1 MITVAVDLCLTEG
14 SVAVG
19 RNSEFLS
26 CSSWGISK
34 IHAERVY
41 AEIDHCLEVA
51 GYKRSDI
58 SKVIV
63 TSGPGSFTGVRL
75 SVTVG
80 KAFKCCG
87 IPVFSINTLKVLSSG
102 YEKINATIIPV
113 IYAKRKRFYAL
124 IENTYLDATEEEI
137 AERISKLKNPLIIY
151 KGNPPELLIKEF
163 PHLEE
168 KTPLAKK
175 LLFLPESELQEL
187 QIFYLREHDAKSK
200 NPPPNP
206 TR

>member
-1 MITVAVDLCLTEG
+1 MVTLAIDLCLAEG
-14 SVAVG
+14 SVAIG
-19 RNSEFLS
+19 REGEFLS
-26 CSSWGISK
+26 CSSWGIPK

-41 AEIDHCLEVA
+41 VEIERCLEVA
-51 GYKRSDI
+51 GYKKSDI

-87 IPVFSINTLKVLSSG
+87 IPAFSINTLKALTLG
-102 YEKINATIIPV
+102 YEKVNATAIPV
-113 IYAKRKRFYAL
+113 IYAKRKRFYTL

-137 AERISKLKNPLIIY
+137 AKKISTLKNPLIVY

-175 LLFLPESELQEL
+175 LLSLPESELQEL
-187 QIFYLREHDAKSK
+187 QIFYLREHDAKPK
-200 NPPPNP
+200 NSPPNP
-206 TR
+206 VR